1 MERVCTWV
9 FLAAV
14 ALVSSVLAAP
24 ASKVA
29 IPETITTCKD
39 GDVPA
44 AILFKA
50 ADMQS
55 ETDRR
60 LKTIRSEKEV
70 LHAQVCGDSDNFQ
83 ASLDAARQE
92 TARMIAQNGVDVLAA
107 SGASRLVELIEIAG
121 LTDTLRSQ
129 DNITIFAPSDQAI
142 EELPEETVK
151 ALTSNPG
158 ALAEVLQYHVVPQA
172 AFAKDLKNGAML
184 PTLGSSNKLHISVKD
199 WFFHTMVNVQCARV
213 VKADQGG
220 CNGVVHVINKTITTC
235 KDGDVPAAILFKA
248 ADMQSETDR
257 RLKTIRAE
265 KEVLHAQV
273 CGDSD
278 NFQASLD
285 AARQETARMI
295 EDNRRRCETE
305 LTSIIPTM
313 TKSVINVNL
322 LEAIREAM
330 RTVIDAH
337 FNPEEEEEEEA
348 PPELD
353 IRSRVDQC
361 FSVGIGV
368 FFFFF
373 WGGGGRDFQP
383 HLCPTGKAT
392 SEALLAVGEAIGRAT
407 VEYEAI
413 RQLVVQMKGGTCPSH
428 SDMDMEG
435 DAKWCTGVEIGSIC
449 YFLSGAQLPFSLGS
463 SNCQE
468 HDGQMAMVKNPRDYD
483 PLRAFLM
490 SLSVGDIWI
499 GATDYDGDM
508 TFTWLDGTTLVDGAW
523 GNGEPNNVNQKCAQ
537 MWRYVN
543 LKLDDDYCTNRKNIL
558 CMKERLI
565 AEE

>member
-29 IPETITTCKD
+29 IPEVEKTITTCKD

-60 LKTIRSEKEV
+60 LKTIRS
-70 LHAQVCGDSDNFQ
+70 
-83 ASLDAARQE
+83 
-92 TARMIAQNGVDVLAA
+92 
-107 SGASRLVELIEIAG
+107 
-121 LTDTLRSQ
+121 
-129 DNITIFAPSDQAI
+129 
-142 EELPEETVK
+142 
-151 ALTSNPG
+151 
-158 ALAEVLQYHVVPQA
+158 
-172 AFAKDLKNGAML
+172 
-184 PTLGSSNKLHISVKD
+184 
-199 WFFHTMVNVQCARV
+199 
-213 VKADQGG
+213 
-220 CNGVVHVINKTITTC
+220 
-235 KDGDVPAAILFKA
+235 
-248 ADMQSETDR
+248 
-257 RLKTIRAE
+257 E

-337 FNPEEEEEEEA
+337 FNPEEEEEEA

-353 IRSRVDQC
+353 IRSRVDQSY
-361 FSVGIGV
+361 FNFRRRRAPSEEVSI
-368 FFFFF
+368 
-373 WGGGGRDFQP
+373 DYT

-407 VEYEAI
+407 VEYEAM

-435 DAKWCTGVEIGSIC
+435 DAKGSTYVSPPLDCGDMKRVVQLYIDSFTQQLPDVGKTVETSLTEMLPEEEWCTGVEIGSIC